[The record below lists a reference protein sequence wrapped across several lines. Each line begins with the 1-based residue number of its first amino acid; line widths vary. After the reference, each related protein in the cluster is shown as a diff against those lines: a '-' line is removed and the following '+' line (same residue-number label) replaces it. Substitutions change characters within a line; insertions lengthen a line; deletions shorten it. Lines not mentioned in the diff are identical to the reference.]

1 MDESY
6 VDSDI
11 ESPDQTAQQSLAP
24 TQNSHRL
31 ACVTCREKKIACD
44 RVDPCSNCTKK
55 GWKCEFPPRQRSI
68 VKGQRIHITS
78 VYEQKINNIEKQLQ
92 HVIGMLEP
100 LASSSATWEA
110 TKERQRN
117 QALPAPLSA
126 TTARERSPP
135 PQSPKRK
142 RARLIDRGNAHI
154 APEFIDGLTPPTRHT
169 SSTPLSAFEGDSS
182 LAAHTA
188 MANDLVET
196 AVNSTSLQGQM
207 TDAME
212 SLRQL
217 VNTNGKVPDA
227 YGMTSSQSPRLD
239 STPMLSGGN
248 PHFES
253 MGFHMF
259 MTAKQFMEY
268 LNRVY
273 TPGESPTV
281 ADFIIVN
288 GGLIDTFLRSIL
300 LSKDANVQRDFQQ
313 QMNHCEGN
321 LEAALSRLPVH
332 MPHTVDHI
340 IALTYGVYQAI
351 RSSQTSLA
359 WTLVTTAFQMSVT
372 AGFHRASSAKTDSRQ
387 ETDQK
392 AWLFWSLYSV
402 EKGLSLRLGRPS
414 SIPDYDIT
422 VPLPQHDGP
431 DISAYSSCFIRW
443 IRLSRVQGKIYKM
456 LYSPLSLAG
465 PSTKRV
471 AWARSLAE
479 ETKTIY
485 KNVDGVGAS
494 EPARASNNNWTTS
507 SGTKTELA
515 FFSESVLYYS
525 ALTLILKALPPDEG
539 STSHFASECITTA
552 RTALEKHHEYCN
564 AIGPDNG
571 RHIDIYVNWTVLY
584 NPFVPFIVIFCH
596 VIESGDRQDLGR
608 LQEFVASLDSAR
620 KYSQAT
626 ANIHRQ
632 FQVLCNVARQFTEM
646 RASNELLDNDTI
658 TDFDEYIQALGI
670 FPSRITGDESLGVL
684 PWTEVVDMEP
694 GGW

>member
-31 ACVTCREKKIACD
+31 AIACD

-227 YGMTSSQSPRLD
+227 YGMTSSQS
-239 STPMLSGGN
+239 N

-332 MPHTVDHI
+332 MPHTAMVVMLCSDH
-340 IALTYGVYQAI
+340 
-351 RSSQTSLA
+351 
-359 WTLVTTAFQMSVT
+359 
-372 AGFHRASSAKTDSRQ
+372 
-387 ETDQK
+387 DQ
-392 AWLFWSLYSV
+392 
-402 EKGLSLRLGRPS
+402 
-414 SIPDYDIT
+414 
-422 VPLPQHDGP
+422 
-431 DISAYSSCFIRW
+431 
-443 IRLSRVQGKIYKM
+443 
-456 LYSPLSLAG
+456 
-465 PSTKRV
+465 
-471 AWARSLAE
+471 
-479 ETKTIY
+479 
-485 KNVDGVGAS
+485 
-494 EPARASNNNWTTS
+494 ARASNNNWTTS